1 MVFDP
6 AAVQARASYAEPHRL
21 AEGFDALWVNGVQL
35 RSGGAFTGAAG
46 GRVLRPSP

>member
-1 MVFDP
+1 
-6 AAVQARASYAEPHRL
+6 
-21 AEGFDALWVNGVQL
+21 VNGVQL